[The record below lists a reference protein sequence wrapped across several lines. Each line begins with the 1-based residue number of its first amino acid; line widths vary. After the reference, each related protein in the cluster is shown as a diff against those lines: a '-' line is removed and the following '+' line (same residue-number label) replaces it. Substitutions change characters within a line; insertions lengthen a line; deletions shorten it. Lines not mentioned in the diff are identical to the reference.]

1 MYTLLNL
8 QLHTIF
14 SPVFMG
20 YRIEPLYD
28 KWLRMFGLPLAPIP
42 VHIYKFSSMYP
53 TNWILGIK
61 LYLTAVILLIAAW
74 EIARIW
80 LIYIRKNYS
89 EIAQTLPRIIYT
101 FSGYIIIGFLVRLVG
116 FELVKELEIAPVAF
130 LGCDTSEQFPVCYLF
145 FISGIAYNCILGIIY
160 EFIYYFHLY
169 GIALQEAETLQ
180 RSNLQ
185 TQFDSLKSQIN
196 PHFLFNS
203 LNSLSSLIRE
213 QPEQAEKFL
222 DEMSNVYRYLL
233 RNNEQELVSL
243 QTELQ
248 FVESY
253 FHLLKTRY
261 GESIQ
266 LKLENLNG
274 YEQYLLPPLTLQ
286 ILLENAVKHN
296 SILKEQPLVI
306 QIYVEKGYLVVQ
318 NNVQKKNL
326 KVASN
331 KVGLHNIITKYQL
344 LKQPDV
350 KITESKN
357 IFEVMIPLI
366 ESQFTTIHS

>member
-1 MYTLLNL
+1 
-8 QLHTIF
+8 
-14 SPVFMG
+14 MG
-20 YRIEPLYD
+20 YRIEPFYD

-42 VHIYKFSSMYP
+42 IHIYKFSALYP
-53 TNWILGIK
+53 TNWILGVT
-61 LYLTAVILLIAAW
+61 LYLTAVILLITAW

-80 LIYIRKNYS
+80 LTYIRKSYS

-101 FSGYIIIGFLVRLVG
+101 FAGYIIIGFLVRLFG
-116 FELVKELEIAPVAF
+116 FGLVKELEIVPVAF
-130 LGCDTSEQFPVCYLF
+130 LGYDTSEQFPLCYLF
-145 FISGIAYNCILGIIY
+145 FISGIVYNCILGIIY
-160 EFIYYFHLY
+160 EFIYYFHMY
-169 GIALQEAETLQ
+169 GIALQETETLQ

-185 TQFDSLKSQIN
+185 TQFESLKSHIS

-222 DEMSNVYRYLL
+222 NEMSNVYRYLL

-266 LKLENLNG
+266 LKLESLSG

-286 ILLENAVKHN
+286 ILLENAVRHN

-306 QIYVEKGYLVVQ
+306 HIYVEKGYLVVQ

-326 KVASN
+326 KVVSS
-331 KVGLHNIITKYQL
+331 KVGLNNIITKYQI
-344 LKQPDV
+344 LKQPEPV
-350 KITESKN
+350 IESDAVFF
-357 IFEVMIPLI
+357 IIRIPLI
-366 ESQFTTIHS
+366 GNEYVYTKIIDIAHHP